1 MDAHDSLEQ
10 RLVEL
15 TRRMINLESNFL
27 HLQQAVDDLHE
38 GLLRGEKRADSVA
51 RQLAAL
57 TGRFNAA
64 TEADVEP
71 RSLEE
76 EKPPHY

>member
-64 TEADVEP
+64 TEVDVEP

>member
-10 RLVEL
+10 RLVDL

-38 GLLRGEKRADSVA
+38 GLLRGEKRADAFS

-64 TEADVEP
+64 TEEVVEP